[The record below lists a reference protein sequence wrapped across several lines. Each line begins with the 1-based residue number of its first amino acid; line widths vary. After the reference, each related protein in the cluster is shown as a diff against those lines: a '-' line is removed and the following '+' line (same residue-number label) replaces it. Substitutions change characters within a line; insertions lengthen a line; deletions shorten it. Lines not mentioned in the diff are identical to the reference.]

1 MDDSK
6 TSAYYRD
13 SSRFKHPEVPLEE
26 AQRVVANPV
35 HTATQDDGKIRHYG
49 EVSVVLKGKETKVY
63 ARVITLA
70 DGETI
75 DNAFIDHA
83 FTELMRSFTL

>member
-1 MDDSK
+1 M
-6 TSAYYRD
+6 
-13 SSRFKHPEVPLEE
+13 EE

-35 HTATQDDGKIRHYG
+35 HTTTQVDGRIRHYG
-49 EVSVVLKGKETKVY
+49 EVSVIHNGKEIKRY

-75 DNAFIDHA
+75 DNAFIDRG
-83 FTELMRSFTL
+83 FSELMGSFLL